1 MSISFPK
8 KVIFVLPRAA
18 WPSYA
23 GQAKHAV
30 ALGSSYKQ
38 LGITTVLISIG
49 MNVSRQN
56 SSGIAPLSK
65 AFDEVISIDLHFTSL
80 LQAGMMCLP
89 CLPFDSYQAFG
100 LAILRFYDR
109 YAPYS
114 VPMSTIRILPLIL
127 FFICLVSEHFFAGK
141 YLTSLI
147 VFICVI

>member
-56 SSGIAPLSK
+56 LSGTAELSK
-65 AFDEVISIDLHFTSL
+65 AFDEVISGDLHFTS
-80 LQAGMMCLP
+80 
-89 CLPFDSYQAFG
+89 
-100 LAILRFYDR
+100 FYR
-109 YAPYS
+109 Q
-114 VPMSTIRILPLIL
+114 
-127 FFICLVSEHFFAGK
+127 E
-141 YLTSLI
+141 
-147 VFICVI
+147 